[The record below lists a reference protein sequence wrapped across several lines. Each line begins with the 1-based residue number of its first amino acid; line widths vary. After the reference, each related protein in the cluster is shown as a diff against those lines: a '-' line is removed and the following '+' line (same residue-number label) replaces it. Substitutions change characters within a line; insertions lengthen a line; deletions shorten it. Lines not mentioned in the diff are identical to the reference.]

1 MGRNPRQ
8 IRAAFKRPH
17 RHGFRM
23 NASTKTPAAL
33 APNIN
38 TLWARA
44 LIDELAR
51 CGLRD
56 ICISPGSRSTPL
68 VVQAFEHPAIR
79 DHSIVDERAAAF
91 FALGLAKATGRPVAL
106 ICTSGTAAANYFPT
120 VCEASE
126 AGIPLIILS
135 ADRPAEL
142 QDCGASQAMDQHK
155 LYGDRIRWFHQL
167 AKPEASAPKLANLRS
182 IACRAFAHAAAG
194 PVHLNIPF
202 AKPLEPIEVAANS
215 PDFVPAEFLA
225 SAPIATMGRPDGRP
239 YLQISSG
246 LRTPEPTTVAAIL
259 TRIKAAKRPIILAG
273 ADARG
278 LDYREALRNFAE
290 HIGAPIFAEPTSAS
304 RHWEQRG
311 THILG
316 AGDLLFSSPPYVAA
330 KPDETPDLIIRTGRA
345 PLLWALQ
352 KWLRNLDA
360 VEQIILGP
368 TLDLNDPEHSA
379 WQQIHCDPRSLFE
392 ALNLRMTSPPGD
404 YAADADWLQI
414 HRAREARALDAL
426 HRQLVD
432 ITQLNSANI
441 WHALGDSLPE
451 GAGLFVSNSMSTR
464 HLDTYMC
471 AARTSLD
478 IHFNRGLNGIDG
490 IIATGLGLA
499 MGRRNAAP
507 QKDAAPTV
515 IVLGDVALR
524 HDLGALL
531 MAAELGLDATI
542 VVVDNAGGAIFD
554 YLPIAQFEA
563 VHRRHFTTAP
573 PLSIEAMLPR
583 AITRIEAQTT
593 QALQEALRISFGT
606 PGLQL
611 IHLKVE
617 PDFDK
622 RTTDTLRKRVGEAI
636 AST

>member
-330 KPDETPDLIIRTGRA
+330 KPDETPDLIIRTRRA

-360 VEQIILGP
+360 VEQIVVGP
-368 TLDLNDPEHSA
+368 TLDLNDPEHFA
-379 WQQIHCDPRSLFE
+379 AQQISCDERNFFE
-392 ALNLRMTSPPGD
+392 ALNARLADGSQTISGSPRWVD
-404 YAADADWLQI
+404 SHRRRDAAAADTLNA
-414 HRAREARALDAL
+414 
-426 HRQLVD
+426 QLLD
-432 ITQLNSANI
+432 ITQLNSASI
-441 WHALGDSLPE
+441 WDTLGQTLPE
-451 GAGLFVSNSMSTR
+451 GAGIFVSNSMSTR

-471 AARTSLD
+471 RASATLD
-478 IHFNRGLNGIDG
+478 VHFNRGLNGIDG

-499 MGRRNAAP
+499 MGRQYKAP
-507 QKDAAPTV
+507 NDAVPTV
-515 IVLGDVALR
+515 IVIGDVALR
-524 HDLGALL
+524 HDLSALL
-531 MAAELGLDATI
+531 MAAELGVEAT
-542 VVVDNAGGAIFD
+542 VLVVDNAGGAIFD
-554 YLPIAQFEA
+554 YLPITKFEK
-563 VHRRHFTTAP
+563 VHERHFTTAP
-573 PLSIEAMLPR
+573 PLSVEAMLPG
-583 AITRIEAQTT
+583 AITRLEANTS
-593 QALQEALRISFGT
+593 EALKDALNESFGT
-606 PGLQL
+606 PGLQV
-611 IHLKVE
+611 IHVKID

-622 RTTDTLRKRVGEAI
+622 QTTDALRRRIGALI
-636 AST
+636 ASY